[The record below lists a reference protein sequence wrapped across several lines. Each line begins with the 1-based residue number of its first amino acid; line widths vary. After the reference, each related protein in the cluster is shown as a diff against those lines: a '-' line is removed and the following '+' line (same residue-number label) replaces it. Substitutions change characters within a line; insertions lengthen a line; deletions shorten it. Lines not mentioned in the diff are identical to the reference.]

1 VRTYTSET
9 DLPAAPERVIEM
21 LCDPDAIARWAPV
34 DFEILDLE
42 DGRLCAGGRARVQ
55 GELAGR
61 TVRMDVDVHRAGADG
76 LALTARGPIELDVE
90 YALSRVPRGSR
101 MRASVSVGGSGVS
114 GRLLASVT
122 EVLLRAGA
130 LNIAIGRLGTE
141 LDPALP

>member
-1 VRTYTSET
+1 MRTYISERE
-9 DLPAAPERVIEM
+9 LPAAPEQVIEM

-34 DFEILDLE
+34 DFRVLE
-42 DGRLCAGGRARVQ
+42 LEAGRLCAGGRARVQ

-61 TVRMDVDVHRAGADG
+61 TVRMDVDVHRAGAEG

-101 MRASVSVGGSGVS
+101 LRASVSVGGRGVS

-130 LNIAIGRLGTE
+130 LHVAVGRLETE
-141 LDPALP
+141 LEPAFP